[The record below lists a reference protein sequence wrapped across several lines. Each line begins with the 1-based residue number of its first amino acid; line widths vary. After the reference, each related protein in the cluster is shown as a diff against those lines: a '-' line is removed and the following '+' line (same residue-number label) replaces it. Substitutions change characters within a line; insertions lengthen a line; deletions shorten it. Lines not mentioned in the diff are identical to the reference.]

1 MAMAG
6 PTGGFGP
13 GPLTAIDD
21 YWTLDHQRPLRMGR
35 DCPNSNSERVSHKNH
50 ASKGNGGKSL
60 AVAASKSPRRH
71 TGLSSCRPVNSA
83 VDVILLARFFVG
95 GRWGGPWG
103 ADASSLFPSLP
114 VDAAQSGRAQYDGA
128 SSVVGICLHPRRC
141 EAGACRPTLPH
152 CRRPALRS
160 TSTSLTVQFRTVNG
174 ELQSR
179 PDAESNFPPQPIH
192 PSIDQT
198 CPGQRVRVKSPV
210 NAMHTT
216 RTHILPSQVYLSHH
230 DNLCLSFKHGLLHRC
245 LFDLSVYYLTC
256 IVLVSRLV
264 SLSVTTCYP

>member
-95 GRWGGPWG
+95 GSY
-103 ADASSLFPSLP
+103 DLLSLRHMHSRMAGLP
-114 VDAAQSGRAQYDGA
+114 KVP
-128 SSVVGICLHPRRC
+128 IEHECL
-141 EAGACRPTLPH
+141 
-152 CRRPALRS
+152 
-160 TSTSLTVQFRTVNG
+160 
-174 ELQSR
+174 
-179 PDAESNFPPQPIH
+179 PQRIYIT
-192 PSIDQT
+192 SID
-198 CPGQRVRVKSPV
+198 S
-210 NAMHTT
+210 
-216 RTHILPSQVYLSHH
+216 
-230 DNLCLSFKHGLLHRC
+230 
-245 LFDLSVYYLTC
+245 
-256 IVLVSRLV
+256 
-264 SLSVTTCYP
+264 